1 MVFEYSE
8 NKLSFIVN
16 TMISIGYEHKGGSY
30 VLHKLAY
37 ELAEHGHNVYV
48 FNEPFYPHNNIKVI
62 PTKRFPKDNGWKS
75 IFEWEKFIFDPNRTI
90 TINPQTTFGNQFNT
104 LHNVR
109 WILHHTTQAQVDTFG
124 ENDLLYEIAEFD
136 IPIDFKPKKLI
147 AIDYNLDK
155 FKNLNKPTR
164 SGFCHIIHKNT
175 PEWGIEFLSQFNSKD
190 LSDWNDKGG
199 LEYLNTELNNYEYM
213 LTFDDKTY
221 LTTISALCGTKA
233 IILNTDKSLT
243 PYKYRQINPTQMY
256 GIAYGLN
263 DITWANNTINMVK
276 NHLIELEQNDKE
288 TVTEFV
294 KYWEN
299 KLL

>member
-1 MVFEYSE
+1 MNLESSE
-8 NKLSFIVN
+8 NKLTFIVN
-16 TMISIGYEHKGGSY
+16 TMITIGFEHKGGSY

-37 ELAEHGHNVYV
+37 ELAEYGHNIYV

-62 PTKRFPKDNGWKS
+62 PTKRFPVDGGWRS
-75 IFEWEKFIFDPNRTI
+75 NFEWSPFTYDPNRTI
-90 TINPQTTFGNQFNT
+90 TINPQTTFGNPFNT

-109 WILHHTTQAQVDTFG
+109 WILHHTTQEQINTFDK
-124 ENDLLYEIAEFD
+124 NDLIYKIADFE
-136 IPIDFKPKKLI
+136 IPIKIKPKKLI
-147 AIDYNLDK
+147 VIDYNLDK
-155 FKNLNKPTR
+155 FKNLNKVTR

-175 PEWGIEFLSQFNSKD
+175 PEWGIELISKFNSKD

-199 LEYLNTELNNYEYM
+199 LEYLNSELNNYEYM

-221 LTTISALCGTKA
+221 LTVISALCGTKS
-233 IILNTDKSLT
+233 IILNENKSLT
-243 PYKYRQINPTQMY
+243 PYKYRQLNPVQMY
-256 GIAYGLN
+256 GVAYGLD
-263 DITWANNTINMVK
+263 DITWANNTINMVER
-276 NHLIELEQNDKE
+276 HLLELEKNDKE

>member
-1 MVFEYSE
+1 MKLESSE

-16 TMISIGYEHKGGSY
+16 TMISIGFEHKGGSY

-37 ELAEHGHNVYV
+37 ELAEYGHNIYV

-62 PTKRFPKDNGWKS
+62 PTKRHPIGDGWNSK
-75 IFEWEKFIFDPNRTI
+75 FEWEGFAYNPNKTVSI
-90 TINPQTTFGNQFNT
+90 QPQTTFGNPFNT
-104 LHNVR
+104 IHNVR
-109 WILHHTTQAQVDTFG
+109 WILHHTTQEQFDTFG
-124 ENDLLYEIAEFD
+124 ENDLIYKIA
-136 IPIDFKPKKLI
+136 DFEVPTKLKIKPLV
-147 AIDYNLDK
+147 AIDYNIDK
-155 FKNLNKPTR
+155 FENLNKKNR
-164 SGFCHIIHKNT
+164 SSFCHILHKNT
-175 PEWGIEFLSQFNSKD
+175 PDWGKDFLTKFNSKD
-190 LSDWNDKGG
+190 LSDWYDKGG

-233 IILNTDKSLT
+233 IILNDKIR
-243 PYKYRQINPTQMY
+243 PYKYRELNPTQMY

-263 DITWANNTINMVK
+263 DITWANNTIDMVE
-276 NHLIELEQNDKE
+276 NHLIELEKNDKE
-288 TVTEFV
+288 TVKEFV